1 MTMYS
6 LVFDLKSKRWLV
18 CKKTADGQL
27 QVLANPQDYETAKA
41 IAIGY
46 TRNDPDFQS
55 LTLPNRG

>member
-1 MTMYS
+1 MYTV
-6 LVFDLKSKRWLV
+6 LFDQKSNRWLV
-18 CKKTADGQL
+18 CKETPEGAL
-27 QVLANPQDYETAKA
+27 RVLANPQDYETAKA